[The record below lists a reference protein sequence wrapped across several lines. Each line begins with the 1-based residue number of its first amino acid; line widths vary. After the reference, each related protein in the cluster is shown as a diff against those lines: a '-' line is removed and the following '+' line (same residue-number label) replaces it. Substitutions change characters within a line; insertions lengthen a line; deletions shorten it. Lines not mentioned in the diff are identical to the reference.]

1 MKKLIL
7 ALSFLGFVVAAGLIG
22 FSADVNAQSYDCGLD
37 SLEAA
42 QAQAKKDRP
51 DLKIYGSNFFQ
62 SPENVHRDHT
72 GIYYT
77 IKLYYPSMNSKGE
90 LQVDQEK
97 LQFLSYTVHARLAG
111 SGKCQVT
118 VFPN

>member
-22 FSADVNAQSYDCGLD
+22 FSADVNAQSVDCGSD

-51 DLKIYGSNFFQ
+51 DVKVYGSNFFL

-72 GIYYT
+72 GIYYS
-77 IKLYYPSMNSKGE
+77 IKLYYPSVNSKGE
-90 LQVDQEK
+90 LQYDKEDPE
-97 LQFLSYTVHARLAG
+97 FLSYTVRARLAG
-111 SGKCQVT
+111 GGKCQVT